1 MRERRAYD
9 RARPTT
15 RPAHAAGANRGP
27 SKHCGTRQEEV
38 TEVRKAIYGEVPP
51 LFGLVANPGEVTG
64 TPAPDVVP
72 SVAPDT
78 SSPSPSSDA
87 PTEGGS

>member
-1 MRERRAYD
+1 MTEQD
-9 RARPTT
+9 QPQGQPTPQAPT
-15 RPAHAAGANRGP
+15 EDPASTA
-27 SKHCGTRQEEV
+27 GTRQEEV